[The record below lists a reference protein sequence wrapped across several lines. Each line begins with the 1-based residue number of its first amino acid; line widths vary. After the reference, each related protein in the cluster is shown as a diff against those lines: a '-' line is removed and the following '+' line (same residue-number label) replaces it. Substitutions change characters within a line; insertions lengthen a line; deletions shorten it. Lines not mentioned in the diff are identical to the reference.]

1 MKTFSLSIATPD
13 NLVFEG
19 EAEGLIVK
27 CRDGD
32 VEILAGHCDLIAAVG
47 TGRAV
52 VRSEGVRRTASCS
65 GGLLTVKDGKVSLL
79 PTTFEFKEDID
90 LQRAVEAK
98 RRAEEAAAVAKGD
111 EVKLALAK
119 AKLMRA
125 ISRINV
131 ASDKD

>member
-1 MKTFSLSIATPD
+1 MKTFSLSIVTPD

-27 CRDGD
+27 TREGD

-52 VRSEGVRRTASCS
+52 VKADGTRRTASCS
-65 GGLLTVKDGKVSLL
+65 GGLLTVAGGKVSLL

-90 LQRAVEAK
+90 LQRAIEAK
-98 RRAEEAAAVAKGD
+98 RRAEEAAALAKGD
-111 EVKLALAK
+111 EAKLAIAK

-131 ASDKD
+131 ANGKY